1 MAAKRITHGD
11 IIRLLEVEGFSA
23 TVEKGD
29 QVLFEKPSAGAALLL
44 RSQRSSNTATGMALE
59 LVRRTMIDFGVM
71 TEEDFDRWVADPK
84 RYQAA

>member
-11 IIRLLEVEGFSA
+11 IIRLLEAEGFSA
-23 TVEKGD
+23 TAESGD
-29 QVLFEKPSAGAALLL
+29 GVMFKKPTAGAALLL
-44 RSQRSSNTATGMALE
+44 RAQRLGNTATGTELE

-71 TEEDFDRWVADPK
+71 SEEEFDRWVADPK